1 MTHHSQHNTQPTSN
15 SHERGSLHVVPASVL
30 LAVFAALL
38 VLTFLSWA
46 ATWVDLGVWNLWLA
60 MGIATVK
67 AGLVALYFMHLR
79 YDPSFYAL
87 VLAVALLFVLL
98 FVCLTLLDAVEYY
111 PDIHAMTQG

>member
-38 VLTFLSWA
+38 V
-46 ATWVDLGVWNLWLA
+46 LGVWNLWLA

>member
-1 MTHHSQHNTQPTSN
+1 MAHHRQHSTQTTSN
-15 SHERGSLHVVPASVL
+15 SHEQFSSHVVPASVL
-30 LAVFAALL
+30 VAVFAALL

-67 AGLVALYFMHLR
+67 AALVALYFMHLR

-87 VLAVALLFVLL
+87 VLAVALVFVLL
-98 FVCLTLLDAVEYY
+98 FVCLALLDAVEYY